1 MNKILI
7 KNELGESVIANVIRY
22 FMLNG
27 KKYMIYSLNEVDGS
41 NYIKL
46 YAIELNVMDNTTI
59 GVTIED
65 ENWVNVINLVKKI
78 VNIVQSNTQADVDDI
93 NPNSLISVNLK
104 TKRPF
109 KIDVNML
116 ESLQKQ
122 YNNSNLNIE
131 NQENETVN
139 YQNEPLEE
147 NTAKLY
153 ANENNETTDSI
164 NDYYEKYNIELK
176 KNQTLTMEN
185 EQLKNKLSEIE
196 KIIKG

>member
-78 VNIVQSNTQADVDDI
+78 VNTVQSNTQADVDDI